1 MLSMNQLPVFP
12 TIPTA
17 YVFQAFG
24 NINWKMYAKT
34 DGKHMGIDIGV
45 VSGQPGA
52 PIYAAY
58 YGLVVEAGYSDQG
71 GYGRRV
77 VIEHETRQYSTLYAH
92 LKEVMVKVGDVVEAG
107 QQIGT
112 MGGNVED
119 KQRGASGGT
128 HLHFEVILRNAAP
141 GSIRT
146 SRGYCVDPMPYLLQK
161 YFPAPI
167 NAIHVTS
174 IKGLRV
180 RSKPNVTSTSV
191 RNLTLH
197 EIANVMEILP
207 EKSGEQWVRLWSLRE
222 EYSAIKFN
230 KQINAEFVAPVVDVV
245 TPPPDDE
252 PDTLPDNDS
261 HTAGFKS
268 AIGMMRE
275 FLDTLEKEG

>member
-1 MLSMNQLPVFP
+1 M
-12 TIPTA
+12 
-17 YVFQAFG
+17 FQVFG

-34 DGKHMGIDIGV
+34 EGKHMGIDIGV

-77 VIEHETRQYSTLYAH
+77 VIEHENRQYSTLYAH
-92 LKEVMVKVGDVVEAG
+92 LQKVLVQVGDVVNAG

-119 KQRGASGGT
+119 KQRGASSST
-128 HLHFEVILRNAAP
+128 HLHFEVILRNAVP

-174 IKGLRV
+174 VKGLNV
-180 RSKPNVTSTSV
+180 RAKAAKNSDSL
-191 RNLTLH
+191 RYLTLH

-207 EKSGEQWVRLWSLRE
+207 DQGKEQWVRLWSLRE
-222 EYSAIKFN
+222 EYSAIKYN
-230 KQINAEFVAPVVDVV
+230 GEMNAKFVAPVVIDN
-245 TPPPDDE
+245 TPLPDDE
-252 PDTLPDNDS
+252 PDTVPAND
-261 HTAGFKS
+261 TYAAGFDN
-268 AIGMMRE
+268 AVQLMRE
-275 FLDTLEKEG
+275 FLDTLPKGGM